1 MEKFEVVMIGNTAV
15 GKTSMLA
22 ALAKELDAYNIS
34 GPVALEPTTHELKII
49 QQQWTE
55 MTEQVESQ
63 APFTT
68 LSTGIEGALTDFV
81 EHKFDFKVDGSKE
94 ATVLFTDTRGG
105 ITGDP
110 DEWRK
115 TGLIERVNNAF
126 GVFCV
131 VDASVLMECK
141 AYKNE
146 QYNCP
151 DFVKRLLKDVYCD
164 DDDKQPRFV
173 AFVLI
178 KCEKYMATK
187 KGQRELSEA
196 FHKVYDNIVDML
208 HKVDAPPNVYAL
220 AIQTMTCVS
229 FLKLNDATGLPEFR
243 VLPAKKLKT
252 KDCAY
257 PLVILLKE
265 LIDAIDQARHGGFF
279 GKIWDKILV
288 LLRIRKSLKAYLNE
302 VDANIEMPDFYE
314 EL

>member
-22 ALAKELDAYNIS
+22 ALSNELDEYNLS
-34 GPVALEPTTHELKII
+34 GSVSLEPTTREFKVL
-49 QQQWTE
+49 QEQWNE
-55 MTEQVESQ
+55 MTAQVESQ
-63 APFTT
+63 TPFTT
-68 LSTGIEGALTDFV
+68 LSSGLEGTLNRV

-105 ITGDP
+105 MTGEL
-110 DEWRK
+110 DE
-115 TGLIERVNNAF
+115 TLIVRVNDAF

-131 VDASVLMECK
+131 VDASVLMECP
-141 AYKNE
+141 ASVNDRF
-146 QYNCP
+146 NCP
-151 DFVKRLLKDVYCD
+151 KSVKKILKEVYSD
-164 DDDKQPRFV
+164 GDDKQPRFV
-173 AFVLI
+173 AFVLT

-187 KGQRELSEA
+187 KGQKELSAA

-208 HKVDAPPNVYAL
+208 NKVDAPPNIYAL
-220 AIQTMTCVS
+220 AIQTMGCVS
-229 FLKLNDATGLPEFR
+229 FLKLNEKTGLPEFR
-243 VLPAKKLKT
+243 VLPKKDFKT

-265 LIDAIDQARHGGFF
+265 VIDTINEGVGFF
-279 GKIWDKILV
+279 GRLGRMLGFVTD
-288 LLRIRKSLKAYLNE
+288 LRDYLDE